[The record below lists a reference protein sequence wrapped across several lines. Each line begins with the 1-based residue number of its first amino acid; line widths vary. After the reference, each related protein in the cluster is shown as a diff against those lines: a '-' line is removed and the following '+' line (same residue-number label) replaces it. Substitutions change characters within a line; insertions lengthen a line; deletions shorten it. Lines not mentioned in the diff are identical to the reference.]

1 MLSTFIIALRE
12 GLEASLI
19 VGILLAYLKKTD
31 RRHLLRPLWFGV
43 GAAIVL
49 TLGLGAGLSF
59 TSTELS
65 DRGEKLFAGI
75 TSVIAVSLVTVMVFW
90 MKSAARGMRENLHNR
105 VDSSATTTGV
115 GAFALALTAFFA
127 VAREGLETAL
137 FLYANFT
144 TAGESVGPSI
154 GLVLGLFA
162 AILLGYLLYKRALS
176 FNIGQFFKL
185 TGVALIVVAAGV
197 LSHGVREFQEL
208 AWLPGGSRQAWNID
222 SWLSPDSFV
231 ASLLSGSIGFSTTTS
246 WLQVG
251 IWVLYLVLV
260 WMGRCCEPIPSGSLS
275 FFWQGDGG
283 MR

>member
-19 VGILLAYLKKTD
+19 VGILLAYLKKTN
-31 RRHLLRPLWFGV
+31 RGHLLRPLWFGV
-43 GAAIVL
+43 GAAMVM
-49 TLGLGAGLSF
+49 TLGIGAGLSF
-59 TSTELS
+59 TSHELS

-90 MKSAARGMRENLHNR
+90 MKSAAQGMRENLQNR
-105 VDSSATTTGV
+105 VDSSALTSGM
-115 GAFALALTAFFA
+115 GAFAFALTAFFA

-144 TAGESVGPSI
+144 TSGESVGPSI
-154 GLVLGLFA
+154 GLILGLFA

-197 LSHGVREFQEL
+197 LSHGVHEFQEL
-208 AWLPGGSRQAWNID
+208 AWLPGGSSQAWNID

-251 IWVLYLVLV
+251 VWVLYLVLV
-260 WMGRCCEPIPSGSLS
+260 LLAYLRPTRTKIVA
-275 FFWQGDGG
+275 
-283 MR
+283 